1 MTNRVDTTVY
11 LNEAPNSFL
20 GFNRINPAQLRRAAT
35 FELPIPTG
43 TRPQRSAIDTALAQ
57 VFEQLNID
65 TPTAAWA
72 QQYRAAGN
80 RSLSV
85 GDVVAIGETA
95 WAVASFGWTPVS
107 AEQLSAAITR

>member
-1 MTNRVDTTVY
+1 MTNRVDTTIY

-20 GFNRINPAQLRRAAT
+20 GFNRINPASCAA
-35 FELPIPTG
+35 PPRSNCPYPTG
-43 TRPQRSAIDTALAQ
+43 TRPQRSAIDAALAQ